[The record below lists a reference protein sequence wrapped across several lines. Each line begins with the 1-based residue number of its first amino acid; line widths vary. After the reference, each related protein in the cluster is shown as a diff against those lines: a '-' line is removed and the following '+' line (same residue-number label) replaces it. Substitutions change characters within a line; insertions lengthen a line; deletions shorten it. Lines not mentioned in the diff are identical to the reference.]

1 MKKLLVL
8 FILSSLIGCNNSKK
22 EVSSEQNSIDSLTLE
37 LKTKNDVINKLENN
51 IENSDSLVN
60 QYSLYI
66 KQIKENLAE
75 INENE
80 IYLRKLKINKKEN
93 LELDSLD
100 IVSAINSIAK
110 KLKENESLIKLLN
123 KKIDGNKNQNLK
135 YQQEIN
141 NLNEIIAKSNREVY
155 FLQEEI
161 ASLNSSFNAIFE
173 KYNEQKVTISNLN
186 SKLNEIAY
194 VIGTKSELLKNNILS
209 KEGGFIGIG
218 KSRKLSSELN
228 TDYFTYLSKTE
239 FKSLTL
245 GYKSVKL
252 ITSHPVKSYELIN
265 NSKEII
271 DSLVIIDKDLFWNNS
286 KYLVIEVR

>member
-22 EVSSEQNSIDSLTLE
+22 EVSSEQNSIDSLTFE

-66 KQIKENLAE
+66 EQIKENLAE

-123 KKIDGNKNQNLK
+123 KKIDGNKNQNLR

-161 ASLNSSFNAIFE
+161 SGLSSSFSAIFE

-245 GYKSVKL
+245 GYKSAKL

-265 NSKEII
+265 NSEEII

>member
-123 KKIDGNKNQNLK
+123 KKIDGNKNQNLR

-161 ASLNSSFNAIFE
+161 SGLSSSFSAIFE

-265 NSKEII
+265 NSEEII

>member
-22 EVSSEQNSIDSLTLE
+22 EVSSEQNSIDSLTFE

-60 QYSLYI
+60 QYSLYF

-123 KKIDGNKNQNLK
+123 KKIDGNKNQNLR

-161 ASLNSSFNAIFE
+161 SGLNSSFSAIFE
-173 KYNEQKVTISNLN
+173 KYNEQKITISNLN

-228 TDYFTYLSKTE
+228 TDYFTFLSKTE

-265 NSKEII
+265 NSEEII

>member
-22 EVSSEQNSIDSLTLE
+22 EVSSEQNSIDSLTFE

-110 KLKENESLIKLLN
+110 KLKENEGLIKLLN
-123 KKIDGNKNQNLK
+123 KKIDGNKTQNLQ

-161 ASLNSSFNAIFE
+161 ASLNSSYSTIFE
-173 KYNEQKVTISNLN
+173 KYNKQKVTISNLN

-239 FKSLTL
+239 FKSLIL

-265 NSKEII
+265 NSEEII

-286 KYLVIEVR
+286 KYLVLEVR

>member
-22 EVSSEQNSIDSLTLE
+22 EVSSEQNSIDSLTFE

-123 KKIDGNKNQNLK
+123 KKIDGNKNQNLR

-161 ASLNSSFNAIFE
+161 SGLNSSFSAIFE
-173 KYNEQKVTISNLN
+173 KYNEQKITISNLN

-245 GYKSVKL
+245 GYKSAKL

-265 NSKEII
+265 NSEEII

>member
-22 EVSSEQNSIDSLTLE
+22 EVSSEQNSIDSLTFE

-123 KKIDGNKNQNLK
+123 KKIDGNKNQNLR

-161 ASLNSSFNAIFE
+161 SGLNSSFSAIFE

-245 GYKSVKL
+245 GYKSAKL

-265 NSKEII
+265 NSEEII

>member
-22 EVSSEQNSIDSLTLE
+22 EVSSEQNSIDSLTFE

-123 KKIDGNKNQNLK
+123 KKIDGNKNQNLR

-161 ASLNSSFNAIFE
+161 SGLNSSFSAIFE

-265 NSKEII
+265 NSEEII

>member
-22 EVSSEQNSIDSLTLE
+22 EVSSEQNSIDSLTFE

-123 KKIDGNKNQNLK
+123 KKIDGNKNQNLR

-161 ASLNSSFNAIFE
+161 SGLSSSFSAIFE
-173 KYNEQKVTISNLN
+173 KYNEQKITISNLN

-245 GYKSVKL
+245 GYKSAKL

-265 NSKEII
+265 NSEEII

>member
-22 EVSSEQNSIDSLTLE
+22 EVSSEQNSIDSLTFE

-123 KKIDGNKNQNLK
+123 KKIDGNKNQNLR

-155 FLQEEI
+155 FFQEEI
-161 ASLNSSFNAIFE
+161 SGLNSSFSTIFE
-173 KYNEQKVTISNLN
+173 KYNEQKITISNLN

-245 GYKSVKL
+245 GYKSAKL

-265 NSKEII
+265 NSEEII